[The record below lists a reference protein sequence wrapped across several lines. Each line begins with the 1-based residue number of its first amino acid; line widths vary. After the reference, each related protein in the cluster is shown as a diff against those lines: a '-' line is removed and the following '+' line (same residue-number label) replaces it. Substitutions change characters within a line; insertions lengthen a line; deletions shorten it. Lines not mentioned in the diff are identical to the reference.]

1 MTDFT
6 DQPTI
11 GAPPAAAARPLRPS
25 NVRPVP
31 LSELTS
37 GLDLWVTG
45 GEGDPM
51 VSGLTLDSHAVCPG
65 DLYVGLP
72 GQRTHGA
79 QFSAAAAEAGA
90 VAVLTDP
97 QGLAAATQAGLPVVI
112 SPQPRRAMAELAVRV
127 YGHPADQ
134 LTCLAVTGTNGK
146 TSTCFLLE
154 EGLRTAG
161 HHVGTVGTLG
171 FRFDGETLAAD
182 RTTITTPEAPDLQAL
197 LGVFRERGADAIAM
211 EVSSVALDQHRV
223 DGCRF
228 SVAAF
233 TNLGR
238 DHLDYHH
245 TIEAYFEAKASLFTP
260 GLSQYAVVN
269 VDDPWGR
276 TLLARIREQGM
287 PVLTTGFAEACDVR
301 IVQWTPS
308 RRGGAQIDVRL
319 PDGRPLSVEI
329 DLPGE
334 FNVRNAVT
342 AMAMIL
348 AAGFDLDAALPG
360 ISRAQIPGRMQLV
373 PLPGGPRV
381 YVDFAHTPQ
390 AISSSLAAVSG
401 RVITV
406 LGAGG
411 DRDQTKRLP
420 MGRAAVLGSDVVV
433 VTDDNP
439 RSEDPATIRAGVL
452 AGAQGAI
459 EAAEPGSRTA
469 RVLLRDGGD
478 RRHAIDLALGLAG
491 PQDAVVILGKGHEK
505 TQQVGNVTRP
515 FDDVAVVQELWAARQ
530 GRQA

>member
-1 MTDFT
+1 MSTVPVT
-6 DQPTI
+6 A
-11 GAPPAAAARPLRPS
+11 GVRPLRPVQ
-25 NVRPVP
+25 VRPVR
-31 LSELTS
+31 LSELVNGLGLQAS
-37 GLDLWVTG
+37 GG
-45 GEGDPM
+45 GGDPV
-51 VSGLTLDSHAVCPG
+51 VSGLTLDSRSVCPG
-65 DLYVGLP
+65 DLYVALP

-79 QFSAAAAEAGA
+79 QFSAVAAQAGAAAI
-90 VAVLTDP
+90 LTDA
-97 QGLAAATQAGLPVVI
+97 QGLAAAAGTGLPVML
-112 SPQPRRAMAELAVRV
+112 SPHPRRVMAELAVRI
-127 YGHPADQ
+127 YDHPADQ

-154 EGLRTAG
+154 EGLRAAG

-171 FRFDGETLAAD
+171 FRLDGETLAAD

-197 LGVFRERGADAIAM
+197 FGVFRERGADTVAM

-228 SVAAF
+228 SVAGF

-245 TIEAYFEAKASLFTP
+245 TIQAYFEAKASLFTP
-260 GLSQYAVVN
+260 ALSRCAVVN

-276 TLLARIREQGM
+276 TLLSRIRGQGM
-287 PVLTTGFAEACDVR
+287 SVLTTGFAEGCDLR
-301 IVQWTPS
+301 ILRWVPS
-308 RRGGAQIDVRL
+308 PRGGAQIDVHL
-319 PDGRPLSVEI
+319 PDGRVLSVET

-360 ISRAQIPGRMQLV
+360 ISRARIPGRMQLV
-373 PLPGGPRV
+373 PLPDGPRV

-390 AISSSLAAVSG
+390 AISSSLSAVSG

-411 DRDQTKRLP
+411 DRDQTKRSP

-439 RSEDPATIRAGVL
+439 RSEDPALIRADVL
-452 AGAQGAI
+452 AGAQDAI
-459 EAAEPGSRTA
+459 ETAEPGSRVS

-478 RRHAIDLALGLAG
+478 RRHAIDLALSLARL
-491 PQDAVVILGKGHEK
+491 QDAVVILGKGHEK

-515 FDDVAVVQELWAARQ
+515 FDDVAVVQDLWAAQQ
-530 GRQA
+530 GRRAQRDASV